1 MTQRI
6 ERALITGASSGIG
19 EAFARQLVNRD
30 IAVVLVARRQERLQ
44 LLAEEFGGDTEVI
57 VADLATP
64 EGVSRVADR
73 LRDQT
78 RPVDLL
84 VNNAGVG
91 LYGPISDKT
100 GERAQSLVR
109 LNIEAVV
116 ALTSAH
122 VSQLMTRTYCPGG
135 IINVGSLAGE
145 LPTPYATTYGASKAF
160 IRSYTYGL
168 HEELRGTGIRVLLCA
183 PGVTE
188 SELGAAA
195 GIQRRRRLPS
205 ILKSSSAEVAEHALK
220 RFTAG
225 EIEAMHKRHNRLVR
239 GLVRIVPGSLVRS
252 FSARAHRTVVG
263 D

>member
-6 ERALITGASSGIG
+6 ERALVTGASSGIG
-19 EAFARQLVNRD
+19 EAFARQLAKRH

-44 LLAEEFGGDTEVI
+44 RLAEELGDNTEVI
-57 VADLATP
+57 VADLTTQA
-64 EGVSRVADR
+64 GIRVVSDR

-91 LYGPISDKT
+91 LYGPISDHT
-100 GERAQSLVR
+100 GERAQSLIR

-122 VSQLMTRTYCPGG
+122 VSELQTRPYCPGG

-188 SELGAAA
+188 SEFGAAS
-195 GIQRRRRLPS
+195 GLERRRTLPS
-205 ILKSSSAEVAEHALK
+205 FVKSSSAEVVEHTLK

-239 GLVRIVPGSLVRS
+239 ALARILPGSLVRS

>member
-19 EAFARQLVNRD
+19 EAFARQLAKRQ

-44 LLAEEFGGDTEVI
+44 LLAEELGPDTEVI
-57 VADLATP
+57 VADLATAD
-64 EGVSRVADR
+64 GIQLVAER
-73 LRDQT
+73 LRDEA

-91 LYGPISDKT
+91 LYGPVSDQT
-100 GERAQSLVR
+100 GERAQSLIR

-122 VSQLMTRTYCPGG
+122 VTRLKASVAPVGG

-145 LPTPYATTYGASKAF
+145 LPTPYASTYGASKAF

-168 HEELRGTGIRVLLCA
+168 VEELRGSGIRVLLCA

-188 SELGAAA
+188 SEFGAAA
-195 GIQRRRRLPS
+195 GLERRRQIPS
-205 ILKSSSAEVAEHALK
+205 LIKSTSAEVAEHTLK
-220 RFTAG
+220 RFSAG
-225 EIEAMHKRHNRLVR
+225 EIEAMHGRYNRVVR
-239 GLVRIVPGSLVRS
+239 RLSNVLPGSFVRAM
-252 FSARAHRTVVG
+252 SARAHRSIVG